1 MLIYKIFTVPRIKTI
16 LTHIR
21 FTPMA
26 TYAQVQHAN
35 SLDYIIGL
43 KTCTT

>member
-1 MLIYKIFTVPRIKTI
+1 
-16 LTHIR
+16 
-21 FTPMA
+21 MA